1 VKIVFRCD
9 ASLVM
14 GTGHVMRCLTLADAL
29 TLRGAEC
36 EFMCLDHRGNM
47 ISHIESL
54 GYRVYTLPSASLNA
68 GDVSNTDDIINTGK
82 VSSAPVD
89 ELAHSHWLGCSQA
102 QDAEQCLQAIAG
114 QTFDWL
120 VVDHYALDYT
130 WEVRF
135 HSQVKHTMVI
145 DDLADRR
152 HQCDVLF
159 DQNYYG
165 DTAAERY
172 LENDLVDEKTTLL
185 LGPEYALIRPEYRE
199 FREKLASK
207 KETLEK
213 TNEHTDRIQRVLV
226 FLGGSDPDDVT
237 GKVVAGLCRDEF
249 ASVSFDVVVG
259 VNYARKYELA
269 ANTENWSNIYIHCGL
284 PSLAGVMSECD
295 LMIGAG
301 GSTSW
306 ERMCLGLPAVVTC
319 IAENQREYTYA
330 LARDEFVMLLPDAKE
345 LLPDQV
351 TDALLSCMKNITKL
365 KVMSLKGMSLV
376 SGLGLESVCDCLFDR
391 KNCEEKSLRHL

>member
-36 EFMCLDHRGNM
+36 EFMCRDHRGNM

-54 GYRVYTLPSASLNA
+54 GYRVHTLANVSLNT
-68 GDVSNTDDIINTGK
+68 GDISNTGA

-102 QDAEQCLQAIAG
+102 QDAEQCLQALAG

-259 VNYARKYELA
+259 VNYAHKHELA
-269 ANTENWSNIYIHCGL
+269 ASTENWSNIYIHCGL

-306 ERMCLGLPAVVTC
+306 ERMCLGLPALVTC

-330 LARDEFVMLLPDAKE
+330 LARDEFLMLLPDAKE

-376 SGLGLESVCDCLFDR
+376 SGFGLESVCDCLFDR

>member
-36 EFMCLDHRGNM
+36 EFICRDHSGNM
-47 ISHIESL
+47 ITHIESL
-54 GYRVYTLPSASLNA
+54 GYRVHTLASATFNK
-68 GDVSNTDDIINTGK
+68 GDISNTGE
-82 VSSAPVD
+82 VSDALESK
-89 ELAHSHWLGCSQA
+89 LAHSHWLGCSQA
-102 QDAEQCLQAIAG
+102 QDAEQCLQALAER
-114 QTFDWL
+114 TFDWL
-120 VVDHYALDYT
+120 IVDHYALDQT

-135 HSQVKHTMVI
+135 NSQVKQIMVI

-165 DTAAERY
+165 DAAAERY
-172 LENDLVDEKTTLL
+172 LQKGLEKGLVQDTTTLL

-199 FREKLASK
+199 LRENLILE
-207 KETLEK
+207 KETRENAFDK
-213 TNEHTDRIQRVLV
+213 AGKIERVLV

-249 ASVSFDVVVG
+249 TSVSFDVVVG
-259 VNYARKYELA
+259 VNYAYKHELA
-269 ANTENWSNIYIHCGL
+269 ASTENRGNIYIHCGL

-306 ERMCLGLPAVVTC
+306 ERMCLGLPALVTC

-330 LARDEFVMLLPDAKE
+330 LARDEYVMLLPDAKE

-351 TDALLSCMKNITKL
+351 ADALLLCMKNNIKL

-376 SGLGLESVCDCLFDR
+376 SGLGLESVCECLFGD
-391 KNCEEKSLRHL
+391 

>member
-1 VKIVFRCD
+1 
-9 ASLVM
+9 M

-36 EFMCLDHRGNM
+36 KFMCRDHNGNM

-54 GYRVYTLPSASLNA
+54 GYRVHTLTN
-68 GDVSNTDDIINTGK
+68 VSVNISE
-82 VSSAPVD
+82 VSSAEAS
-89 ELAHSHWLGCSQA
+89 ELAHSHWLGCSQE
-102 QDAEQCLQAIAG
+102 QDAEQCLQALAG

-120 VVDHYALDYT
+120 VVDHYALDHT

-135 HSQVKHTMVI
+135 NSHVKQIMVI
-145 DDLADRR
+145 DDLADRG

-172 LENDLVDEKTTLL
+172 LEKDLVDEKTTLL

-199 FREKLASK
+199 LRENLI
-207 KETLEK
+207 LENTAK
-213 TNEHTDRIQRVLV
+213 IERVLV
-226 FLGGSDPDDVT
+226 FMGGSDPDNVT
-237 GKVVAGLCRDEF
+237 GKIVAGLCRDEF
-249 ASVSFDVVVG
+249 TSVSFDVVVG
-259 VNYARKYELA
+259 VNYAHKHELA
-269 ANTENWSNIYIHCGL
+269 ASTENWSNIYIHCGL

-306 ERMCLGLPAVVTC
+306 ERMCLGLPALVTC

-330 LARDEFVMLLPDAKE
+330 LARDNYVMSLPDAE
-345 LLPDQV
+345 ALTPDQV
-351 TDALLSCMKNITKL
+351 TDALLWCMKNNTKL
-365 KVMSLKGMSLV
+365 KVMSEKGMSLV
-376 SGLGLESVCDCLFDR
+376 SGFGLESVCDCLFDR
-391 KNCEEKSLRHL
+391 KNCEEKT

>member
-1 VKIVFRCD
+1 
-9 ASLVM
+9 
-14 GTGHVMRCLTLADAL
+14 MRCLTLADAL

-36 EFMCLDHRGNM
+36 EFMCRDHRGNM
-47 ISHIESL
+47 ISHIESF
-54 GYRVYTLPSASLNA
+54 GYRVHTLANVSLNT
-68 GDVSNTDDIINTGK
+68 GDISNTGA

-89 ELAHSHWLGCSQA
+89 GLAHSHWLGCSQE
-102 QDAEQCLQAIAG
+102 QDAEQCLQALAG

-120 VVDHYALDYT
+120 IVDHYGLDHR

-135 HSQVKHTMVI
+135 NAQVKQVMVI

-172 LENDLVDEKTTLL
+172 LSKGLVDEKTTLL

-199 FREKLASK
+199 LRENLI
-207 KETLEK
+207 LENTAK
-213 TNEHTDRIQRVLV
+213 IERVLV

-249 ASVSFDVVVG
+249 TSVSFDVVVG
-259 VNYARKYELA
+259 VNYAHKHELA
-269 ANTENWSNIYIHCGL
+269 TSTENWSNIYIHCGL

-306 ERMCLGLPAVVTC
+306 ERMCLGLPALVTC

-330 LARDEFVMLLPDAKE
+330 LARDEFLMLLPDAE
-345 LLPDQV
+345 ALTPDQV
-351 TDALLSCMKNITKL
+351 TDALLSCMKNNTKL

-376 SGLGLESVCDCLFDR
+376 SGFGLESVCDCLFDR
-391 KNCEEKSLRHL
+391 KNCEEKT